1 MTRMKLTSVASL
13 LLCIAFSGQVLSQGL
28 SAVLN
33 DDGLIVVSGDNIS
46 LVGFELQSNDGLL
59 VPVPNNN
66 PEPFQLLLAN
76 NEKQI
81 AYAAPSEPVLLTGD
95 LVLGAGYD
103 GTAEQFYS
111 DIVGEWGGVT
121 ENVGGEINLL
131 SPVTTPSADAGLLPE
146 VTPDITPS
154 APESVSDI
162 LPEPT
167 SFTLLL
173 GLIVCGLLPLYRER

>member
-1 MTRMKLTSVASL
+1 MTRMNRISLASL
-13 LLCIAFSGQVLSQGL
+13 LLCLAFSGQVFSQGL

-33 DDGLIVVSGDNIS
+33 DDGMIVVSGDNIS
-46 LVGFELQSNDGLL
+46 LVGFELQSSDGLL

-66 PEPFQLLLAN
+66 PQPFQLLLAN

-103 GTAEQFYS
+103 GSPEQFYA
-111 DIVGEWGGVT
+111 DIVGEWGGLT
-121 ENVGGEINLL
+121 ENVGGQINL
-131 SPVTTPSADAGLLPE
+131 SPVTSAPASDAGSLPE

-154 APESVSDI
+154 VPDSMSDI

-167 SFTLLL
+167 SFTILF
-173 GLIVCGLLPLYRER
+173 GFIICGLLPLCRER